1 MNVKKSLESRIR
13 GWLPKD
19 LILPAHALPNQ
30 KKTGRIRSIF
40 LNFVIG
46 FLVIAGF
53 FSVFILIDSWIKF
66 VLLGLILVGG
76 LVWRFSHGDIK
87 KKFKFFV
94 VAVLIF
100 LISFTAV
107 EFNLIWNAGYPAA
120 SVSAEPNVT
129 ISYPSMLNISLTQL
143 IQGIENSPTFGL
155 LTTEHGKTNPETIKL
170 DSGFGWIQ
178 VDFYGEGSNTFLG
191 FLASRGDQYHVQISY
206 YSGQPFSSFYVQSS
220 SQQAFAQI
228 DALGLQWF
236 YNSAIEIAQ
245 NRTGST
251 PKIDSLSLTMNFED
265 HGQTYQGITLLLVGS
280 SRENSTLISGS
291 SQEAS
296 KLIADFEPN
305 GTLLYM
311 SQPQQHS

>member
-1 MNVKKSLESRIR
+1 MNLKRGIINFIR
-13 GWLPKD
+13 GWLPQD
-19 LILPAHALPNQ
+19 LILPARVLPNQ

-40 LNFVIG
+40 LNFFIG

-66 VLLGLILVGG
+66 VLLGLVLVGG
-76 LVWRFSHGDIK
+76 LVWRFSHGNVK
-87 KKFKFFV
+87 KTFKFFV

-129 ISYPSMLNISLTQL
+129 ISYPSILNISLTQL
-143 IQGIENSPTFGL
+143 NQAIEKSPTYEL
-155 LTTEHGKTNPETIKL
+155 LALEHGKTNPESIKL
-170 DSGFGWIQ
+170 YTYFPGGWVQ
-178 VDFYGEGSNTFLG
+178 VDFYGENSNVFFY
-191 FLASRGDQYHVQISY
+191 FLASSGHQYHVNVESFI
-206 YSGQPFSSFYVQSS
+206 GRPFPPSYVQYS

-236 YNSAIEIAQ
+236 YNRAVDLAQ

-251 PKIDSLSLTMNFED
+251 PKIDALSLTMNFED
-265 HGQTYQGITLLLVGS
+265 QSNVGYEGITLQLTGS
-280 SRENSTLISGS
+280 YHGPST
-291 SQEAS
+291 
-296 KLIADFEPN
+296 LIADFEPN

-311 SQPQQHS
+311 